1 MNQKEGESEWKKKA
15 NSRRKKKET
24 RLQKLINI
32 KSRSRPEAESTLRS
46 TCRSY
51 AKSRQYEAVREIVS
65 RLVANNK

>member
-1 MNQKEGESEWKKKA
+1 MNQKEGKSDWKKKA
-15 NSRRKKKET
+15 NSRRKKKES
-24 RLQKLINI
+24 RLQKLIHI

-51 AKSRQYEAVREIVS
+51 AKSRQHAAVREIVS